1 MSELQVIVNQEIGKI
16 DFNYQEV
23 KTMLAEK
30 MSLYK
35 DAVFT
40 EDSKKFAKSEV
51 ATLRKIKTAIDDKR
65 KEVKNQ
71 CLAPYKEFE
80 SKATELMQ
88 LIDEPILLI
97 NKQVE
102 EFEQK
107 RKQEKR
113 EQIRQLYEK
122 SVGDMVDYL
131 PIEKIYDARWENS
144 TTTLKAVG
152 KEIEAFVAGTRT
164 AVDTIKDMVSDAT
177 EEALKMYKTSL
188 NLPEAIAYINAYEKQ
203 KADILKKEEEK
214 RREEEERKKQEE
226 IDRIRKEERQRVE
239 EENRIREEEKAKL
252 NPFQDIPT
260 LWESPEDSPFNDE
273 EEPFSVQEPDEGPEA
288 TLPFVQP
295 STLRVLYAVVG
306 TPEELEEMEMML
318 SSIGIYFERKGE

>member
-1 MSELQVIVNQEIGKI
+1 MGELQIIVNQEVGKI
-16 DFNYQEV
+16 DCNFQEV
-23 KTMLAEK
+23 KTMLAKE
-30 MSLYK
+30 MSFRK
-35 DAVFT
+35 SEVFT
-40 EDSKKFAKSEV
+40 EDSKTFAKSEV
-51 ATLRKIKTAIDDKR
+51 ATLRKLKKAIDDKR
-65 KEVKNQ
+65 KEVKTQ
-71 CLAPYKEFE
+71 CLLPYVEFE
-80 SKATELMQ
+80 AKAIELME
-88 LIDEPILLI
+88 LIDEPIILI

-113 EQIRQLYEK
+113 EQIRKLYEK
-122 SVGDMVDYL
+122 SVGDMSDYL
-131 PIEKIYDARWENS
+131 TLEKIYDARWENS

-152 KEIEAFVAGTRT
+152 KEIEVFVSGTRT
-164 AVDTIKDMVSDAT
+164 AVDTIKGMVSDAT

-188 NLPEAIAYINAYEKQ
+188 NLPESIAYINAYEKQ
-203 KADILKKEEEK
+203 KADILKKEEE
-214 RREEEERKKQEE
+214 RHRAEEERKKQEE

-252 NPFQDIPT
+252 STFQDSPT
-260 LWESPEDSPFNDE
+260 LWEAPEDSPFECE
-273 EEPFSVQEPDEGPEA
+273 EEPFFTQEPDEGPEA

-306 TPEELEEMEMML
+306 TPEELEEMEIML